1 MGTGV
6 RADARPG
13 RGPALSAEEL
23 WAVGSE
29 LIHRADGDGFAR
41 LVAGQR
47 RRSGREPEY
56 RESVALAL
64 LGRSAWA
71 RERWSEAIR
80 VFRQALPSVDHPA
93 DEAPPSCLW
102 TRVALVEALVEN
114 GELEEAGRRLAPVAA
129 SRHGE
134 SPEVLR
140 VSALLST
147 ARGDL
152 DRAREEADHA
162 VVAAR
167 SAGGTARAWCLRDRA
182 RLFVRLGYT
191 GPARADLER
200 ARSMAAGD
208 APLLS
213 RVARDARA
221 CAPGKAAEPL
231 TSAETRVFERMVA
244 GESNIEIANALF
256 VSVRT
261 VESHV
266 SAIMRKTGETS
277 RLRLVARFAREGAP
291 SGAR

>member
-1 MGTGV
+1 MGGGARTGV
-6 RADARPG
+6 RPG
-13 RGPALSAEEL
+13 RGPALSADEL

-41 LVAGQR
+41 LVGGQR
-47 RRSGREPEY
+47 RRSGPEPGH

-64 LGRSAWA
+64 LGRAAWA
-71 RERWSEAIR
+71 RERWPEAIR
-80 VFRQALPSVDHPA
+80 VFREALPPVGHPA
-93 DEAPPSCLW
+93 DDAPPACLW

-114 GELEEAGRRLAPVAA
+114 GGLEEAAERFAPLAA
-129 SRHGE
+129 SRHAE

-140 VSALLST
+140 VSALLAA

-152 DRAREEADHA
+152 ERAREDADHA

-167 SAGGTARAWCLRDRA
+167 SVDGAQAWCLRDRA
-182 RLFVRLGYT
+182 RLFVRLGYA

-221 CAPGKAAEPL
+221 CAPGGADEPL
-231 TSAETRVFERMVA
+231 TWAETRVFERVVA
-244 GESNIEIANALF
+244 GESNIEIAAALV

-277 RLRLVARFAREGAP
+277 RLRLVARFAREGTRA
-291 SGAR
+291 